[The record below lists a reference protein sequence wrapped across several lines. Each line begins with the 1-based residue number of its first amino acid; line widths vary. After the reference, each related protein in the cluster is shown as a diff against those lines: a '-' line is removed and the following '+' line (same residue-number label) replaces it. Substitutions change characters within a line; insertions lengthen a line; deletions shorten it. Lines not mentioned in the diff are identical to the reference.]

1 MPRRLAVL
9 VGALICGV
17 TLGSALAIGS
27 EVTIFPA
34 PDPGAVTVEPKGPGQ
49 DYKSNPAPPE
59 VVAVPNKGSLTQAEK
74 RTIWESM
81 DPGDS
86 PNVRVCV
93 NNDGSGAIEFLTPAE
108 PGAEAA
114 PTPPGTPKATA
125 KHINDK
131 GPCQ

>member
-9 VGALICGV
+9 VGALICAGA
-17 TLGSALAIGS
+17 LGSALAVGS
-27 EVTIFPA
+27 EIAIFRG

-49 DYKSNPAPPE
+49 DYKSNPATPE
-59 VVAVPNKGSLTQAEK
+59 VVAVPDKGPLTQAEK

-86 PNVRVCV
+86 PYVRVCV
-93 NNDGSGAIEFLTPAE
+93 NDDGSGAVEFLTPAE

-114 PTPPGTPKATA
+114 PTPAGTPKATA